1 MFCVLELDANVPLSK
16 FGQDTLERLSV
27 GNLELLPVASSQSQ
41 ATQSISSHARQSVP
55 NQPKQPVPDQPKQPI
70 SNWPRQPI
78 PNQASQSTS
87 SQPKMPAPNQQRQL
101 TLNQL
106 RQPIP
111 IQPKQPIPNQPRPC
125 VLSQPRLIPNQ
136 PNRQSPSTSKVIQVA
151 PCQLESGKLIKN
163 QASKNPKIQTASVTE
178 SQKMTTTGSQK
189 MTTGSQKMTTNGSQ
203 KMKQTGSQ
211 KVSDPSILNK
221 VQEKIIKS
229 KTVSSIV
236 VGNEQKEKLAS
247 TAHIAKKGHIPSA
260 KRSRF
265 EDRLERLSQNFDSS
279 PEESSA
285 PSKPAAINSARNETE
300 SPEKQFL
307 MNAKRFGAK
316 LSSLIKNRSRSPVGG
331 GGCDGMSGSDTDMNS
346 ESQSHGKKG
355 KSTRASLSLSRKGT
369 PQKSSPMK
377 RSWEI
382 KSEPE
387 EDGYPG
393 RRKKSK
399 LCRW

>member
-27 GNLELLPVASSQSQ
+27 GNLELLPVPSSQSQ
-41 ATQSISSHARQSVP
+41 PTQSISSHARQSVP
-55 NQPKQPVPDQPKQPI
+55 NQPKQPVPNQPNQPI
-70 SNWPRQPI
+70 SNRPKHPI
-78 PNQASQSTS
+78 PYQASQSTS

-111 IQPKQPIPNQPRPC
+111 SLPKQPIPNQPRPC
-125 VLSQPRLIPNQ
+125 GLSQPRSIPNR
-136 PNRQSPSTSKVIQVA
+136 PNQQIPHTSKVIPVA
-151 PCQLESGKLIKN
+151 PCQLESGKPFTN
-163 QASKNPKIQTASVTE
+163 QANKNPKTHPVTF
-178 SQKMTTTGSQK
+178 TGSQK
-189 MTTGSQKMTTNGSQ
+189 SK
-203 KMKQTGSQ
+203 Q
-211 KVSDPSILNK
+211 KVNDPSILNK

-229 KTVSSIV
+229 KTGSSIV

-247 TAHIAKKGHIPSA
+247 TAHVAKKGHIQSA

-285 PSKPAAINSARNETE
+285 SSKPAAINSARNETE

-331 GGCDGMSGSDTDMNS
+331 EGCGGVSGSEADMNL
-346 ESQSHGKKG
+346 ESQSHGNKRG
-355 KSTRASLSLSRKGT
+355 KQARASLSLSRKGT

-399 LCRW
+399 LCRC